1 MKLKSFI
8 FLVLSLITALCG
20 FFSAPINLQAAAEPL
35 NLTGV
40 ILWIYPEYDDPRL
53 LVMLEGRVS
62 GVNPPAQIRFLVP
75 SSAEMYS
82 AGSKDAQGNYS
93 GGPPNRTTSQ
103 IAGWDEIS
111 YQLQSSIFRVEY
123 YLPLITGQVDK
134 HISYDFKTI
143 YSITDLETV
152 IQVPTKASNFSV
164 TPLGTPTTE
173 GSFQVYSSKYTN
185 LVPEQNLHFD
195 ISYTKSDPNPS
206 LATPAQTPVSEVSSN
221 IVLIFIIVGSV
232 IVAGG
237 LIWVLKATRKK
248 TKIVKKA
255 PSNIHTSKPKSSRP
269 PAKFCDQCGKKL
281 EYPSRFCP
289 HCRSKLED

>member
-8 FLVLSLITALCG
+8 FLVLSLITALGG
-20 FFSAPINLQAAAEPL
+20 FFSAPTNLQAAAEPL

-53 LVMLEGRVS
+53 LIMVEGQIS
-62 GVNPPAQIRFLVP
+62 GVDPPAQIRFLVP

-93 GGPPNRTTSQ
+93 GGPPNRTSSQ

-111 YQLQSSIFRVEY
+111 YQIQTPVFRVEY
-123 YLPLITGQVDK
+123 YAPLITGQTDK
-134 HISYDFKTI
+134 HISYDFKTV
-143 YSITDLETV
+143 YPITDLEAFV
-152 IQVPTKASNFSV
+152 QVPSKASNFNV

-173 GSFQVYSSKYTN
+173 GDFQVYTSKYTN
-185 LVPEQNLHFD
+185 LVPEHDLHFD

-206 LATPAQTPVSEVSSN
+206 LSTSAQTPVSEGSSN
-221 IVLIFIIVGSV
+221 IVLIFIIAGSV
-232 IVAGG
+232 IVAGA
-237 LIWVLKATRKK
+237 LIWVLQATRKK
-248 TKIVKKA
+248 AKIVKKA
-255 PSNIHTSKPKSSRP
+255 PSNIHTSKPKSKRP
-269 PAKFCDQCGKKL
+269 PPKFCDQCGKSL